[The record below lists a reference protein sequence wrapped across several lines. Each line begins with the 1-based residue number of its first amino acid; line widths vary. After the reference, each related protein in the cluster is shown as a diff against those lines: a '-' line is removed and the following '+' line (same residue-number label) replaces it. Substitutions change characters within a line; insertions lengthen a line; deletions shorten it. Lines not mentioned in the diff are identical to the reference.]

1 MEPAFFPD
9 NFAFQELADKESHLA
24 GQIIKGDWVNVIP
37 LEKGDCIWK
46 LEDSMECLFVLLS
59 SITIVNALAQ

>member
-24 GQIIKGDWVNVIP
+24 GQIIKGDWVM
-37 LEKGDCIWK
+37 LFHWK
-46 LEDSMECLFVLLS
+46 RETVFG
-59 SITIVNALAQ
+59 N